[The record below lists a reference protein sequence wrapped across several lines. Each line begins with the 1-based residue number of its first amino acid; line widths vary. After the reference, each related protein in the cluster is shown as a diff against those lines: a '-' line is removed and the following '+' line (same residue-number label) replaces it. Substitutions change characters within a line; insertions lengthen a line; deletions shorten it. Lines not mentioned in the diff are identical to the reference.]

1 MPSST
6 SNRANALNQ
15 RGTGAPPPRWISS
28 SLDDSGTFAPT
39 SQRPVRV
46 RPRILPVDSHLERH
60 HHPWA
65 QLACCAE
72 GLIEVVLGSDR
83 RTSFIVPP
91 SRAVFIPPDMPH
103 AVTVLKAAQ
112 MRTLYLKAEALAAD
126 WTAPRVLAVSGL
138 LHELTLALDDSVSPT
153 RETLLSRLILD
164 ELDRADIQAL
174 GVPLPGVNDGD
185 KRLRALCEAVMRH
198 PAERATLA
206 EWAHSVGASERTAA
220 RLFHDELGTSYQQWR
235 QQVVL
240 AHALPLLASGT
251 PVGQVAA
258 RCGYA
263 SESAF
268 SAMFKG
274 TLGQSPRAF
283 SRLQAKRSA

>member
-1 MPSST
+1 MPPVT
-6 SNRANALNQ
+6 VN
-15 RGTGAPPPRWISS
+15 GTP
-28 SLDDSGTFAPT
+28 SLLEDSGAFAPT
-39 SQRPVRV
+39 AQRPVRV
-46 RPRILPVDSHLERH
+46 RPRALPVDTHLERH

-91 SRAVFIPPDMPH
+91 SRAVFIPSNMPH

-112 MRTLYLKAEALAAD
+112 MRTLYLNAEALASG
-126 WTAPRVLAVSGL
+126 WSVPRVLAMSRL
-138 LHELTLALDDSVSPT
+138 LHELTLALDDSVSAL
-153 RETLLSRLILD
+153 RDTLLTRLILD

-174 GVPLPGVNDGD
+174 GVPLPHANDGD

-206 EWAHSVGASERTAA
+206 EWARSVGASERTAA

-283 SRLQAKRSA
+283 SRPLTKRNA